1 MDYACI
7 VESAYRSKER
17 REETR
22 YLIPAEF
29 TGIVLEVVEHFY
41 AFDALEHSV
50 GRIIL
55 GKHIEH
61 GNDI

>member
-1 MDYACI
+1 MDNTC
-7 VESAYRSKER
+7 VMESADSRKER